1 MGHKKVNLKKYN
13 TFGLSVQANAFY
25 RVRSVRGLVN
35 ILKNNDLPVFILGG
49 GSNIL
54 LTKDVDALL
63 LKNELYG
70 KSIIGRAGDTVKIG
84 VRSGENW
91 HRFVLWCI
99 ENDLAG
105 VENLSLIPGTVG
117 AAPIQ
122 NIGAYGTELKDVFA
136 GLEALE
142 LATGNIRFFGKEEC
156 NFGYRDSIFKRDLK
170 GKFFITKVFFN
181 LKDAAAADINADY
194 GAVKSVL
201 ARRGISSPGI
211 RDISEAVIEIRQS
224 KLPDPKQLGNSGSFF
239 KNPVIDANYFHKIKE
254 KFPDMVH
261 YDLPDGSVKVPA
273 GWLIEHAG
281 WKGKRIGNT
290 GSHAKQALVLV
301 NYGDATGQEIKDLSD
316 AIIASVREKY
326 GIELEREVN
335 VW

>member
-1 MGHKKVNLKKYN
+1 MQQKNIDLKKYN
-13 TFGLSVQANAFY
+13 TFGLSVRANAFY

-35 ILKNNDLPVFILGG
+35 VLKDNDLPVFILGG

-54 LTKDVDALL
+54 LTKDVEALL

-70 KSIIGRAGDTVKIG
+70 KSIIGRTPDAVKVG

-91 HRFVLWCI
+91 HRFVMWCI
-99 ENDLAG
+99 ENNLAG

-122 NIGAYGTELKDVFA
+122 NIGAYGVELKDIFG
-136 GLEALE
+136 GLEAMDLD
-142 LATGNIRFFGKEEC
+142 TGNIRFFGKDEC
-156 NFGYRDSIFKRDLK
+156 NFGYRDSIFKKELK

-181 LKDAAAADINADY
+181 LKDAATAEINADY
-194 GAVKSVL
+194 GAIKSVL
-201 ARRGISSPGI
+201 TERGISAPTV
-211 RDISEAVIEIRQS
+211 RDISDAVISIRQS

-239 KNPVIDANYFHKIKE
+239 KNPVIDVNSFHRIKDR
-254 KFPDMVH
+254 FPDIV
-261 YDLPDGSVKVPA
+261 YYSLPDGSVKIPA

-301 NYGDATGQEIKDLSD
+301 NYGDATGQEIKNLSD
-316 AIIASVREKY
+316 DIIRSVKEKY

-335 VW
+335 IW